1 MQSNVVNRSFFSET
15 LRCFYH
21 IFGYDAVLKE
31 LQFIRHLDSNSP
43 CQQSSHVVEQSP
55 PTQSSHVAEQ
65 SPPDVTHT
73 FVAPHVSSDLV
84 TVHKISNSVIQP
96 PHNSYD
102 HDSALPSES
111 PPVPRVKYSRSLKPD
126 SHRCVA
132 LTSHGERCTLSKSG
146 VSQFCRNHLKSTS

>member
-43 CQQSSHVVEQSP
+43 CQQSSIVPQ
-55 PTQSSHVAEQ
+55 QSSHVPEQ
-65 SPPDVTHT
+65 SPPDVKHT
-73 FVAPHVSSDLV
+73 FVAPPVSSDLV

-96 PHNSYD
+96 PHSSSD
-102 HDSALPSES
+102 HESSLPSQS
-111 PPVPRVKYSRSLKPD
+111 PPVSRVKYSRSLKPD
-126 SHRCVA
+126 SQRCVA
-132 LTSHGERCTLSKSG
+132 ITSHGERCTLSKSG
-146 VSQFCRNHLKSTS
+146 GSQLCRNHLKAGS